1 VGQEKKGIRNEE
13 LIKAMAAFGGGIAS
27 TGNVCGILTGGVA
40 FLSSLY
46 GKDRPEGRDHPQL
59 WRSTFKLAK
68 KFEELAKNEGGI
80 NCRDIARVNW
90 RDREAVKAFYT
101 GQDSRRKI
109 CLRLVGETA
118 AALGEILDRADEEA
132 Q

>member
-13 LIKAMAAFGGGIAS
+13 IIRTMAAFGGGIAS

-46 GKDRPEGRDHPQL
+46 GKGRPEDKDHPNL

-68 KFEELAKNEGGI
+68 KFGELTKDEGGM
-80 NCRDIARVNW
+80 NCRDIARVDW
-90 RDREAVKAFYT
+90 RDKEAVKAFYT
-101 GQDSRRKI
+101 GQDGRREI
-109 CLRLVGETA
+109 CKKLVGDTA
-118 AALGEILDRADEEA
+118 SALGEILDRAEEA
-132 Q
+132 AK